1 VEPVAAGTESATG
14 VTVLDRLG
22 HAGAHQAG
30 DGALGGVL
38 RDTEVRGNGAH

>member
-1 VEPVAAGTESATG
+1 VEPVAAVTELATG

-22 HAGAHQAG
+22 QAGAHQAG
-30 DGALGGVL
+30 DGTLRGVL